1 MAKRSRRSHIIR
13 ISSCLTLVSGI
24 FPAPVLAAGYRLPF
38 SAGTPVRVTQS
49 CIDSTEPNCEHS
61 RGFTPYSSSLKYA
74 VDFACDIGQ
83 PITAIQGGVVDSKGF
98 HPSGYGHHVK
108 VRHSDGRYSLYAHF
122 HSPSPLTEGMTINQ
136 GDTVGSCGN
145 TGAST
150 GSHLHLELRNRE
162 FLDLYAISTD
172 PILFDECATSE
183 LCIDGQVNYYPDRS
197 YVYISAN
204 TGVVEP
210 PEPPAEPEPPEETER
225 GRTQYFPVISSIFNR
240 GWKSFVRVF
249 GGLWFDPPTK
259 SGLEYAAEDDTQFKS
274 IVLPV
279 DLDVDDLYTV
289 EADGNIVGEFSGG
302 EKIEFDQAVTAFK
315 LLDIETLSG
324 EVTDIPLLI
333 NFVEPVGSFRVRSTD
348 IPESIPEPVSGFGI
362 AGFGLIYFTLKKA
375 KRKSISANSK

>member
-1 MAKRSRRSHIIR
+1 MEKLLYSSHIIGM
-13 ISSCLTLVSGI
+13 SACLTLASSI
-24 FPAPVLAAGYRLPF
+24 FSAPVMAAGYRLPF

-49 CIDSTEPNCEHS
+49 CIDSTEPNCLHS
-61 RGFTPYSSSLKYA
+61 PGYPYAFSQKYA
-74 VDFACDIGQ
+74 VDFACDVGQ
-83 PITAIQGGVVDSKGF
+83 PITAIQDGVVDLIDF
-98 HPSGYGHHVK
+98 HPGGYGHHVK

-122 HSPSPLTEGMTINQ
+122 QSPSPLTKGMAINQ

-150 GSHLHLELRNRE
+150 GSHVHLELRNRE
-162 FLDLYAISTD
+162 FLNQNIISTD

-183 LCIDGQVNYYPDRS
+183 LCIDGQVSYPHT
-197 YVYISAN
+197 YLSAN

-225 GRTQYFPVISSIFNR
+225 GRTQYFPIISSIFNQ

-249 GGLWFDPPTK
+249 GGFWFDPPTK

-302 EKIEFDQAVTAFK
+302 ETIEFDQAVTAFK

-333 NFVEPVGSFRVRSTD
+333 NFVEPIGSFRVRSTD
-348 IPESIPEPVSGFGI
+348 TPESIPEPVSGFGI